1 MSTNPA
7 YLNKGNV
14 IHKLRNSEGK
24 TAPRIPN
31 FKGTTSIAHSSNKT
45 DKQHWR
51 EADDGNGD
59 TTDSQREYVTCCTA
73 PAIDDNS
80 DDGYETVPERTQER
94 RFEVSVVSVVYENP
108 SVKKTGEQKHFK
120 GCTNERNIPKAYEIP
135 ITTYYCDN

>member
-7 YLNKGNV
+7 YIKKGNV
-14 IHKLRNSEGK
+14 IHKLCNSEGK
-24 TAPRIPN
+24 TAPKIPN
-31 FKGTTSIAHSSNKT
+31 FKGT
-45 DKQHWR
+45 
-51 EADDGNGD
+51 

-80 DDGYETVPERTQER
+80 DDGYETVSERTQER

-135 ITTYYCDN
+135 ITTYYCNN